1 MFSGRIRFWLI
12 LALLASN
19 LLVGVLSLVFLRSMD
34 QRYGAL
40 LDRSIPPINSL
51 RTLTRELGGVQRLA
65 RRIVDPA
72 KEPDWAALVKQMDDL
87 SNAAKAHAREVSAM
101 ELFKDTP
108 HVAAIRRFSTEYDDD
123 ADRFLALVRGG
134 KLAEANNYNTDT
146 LRPCYD
152 GYQGALDAAAEY
164 VQRQGETLRVRYTED
179 SRKFGGFLM
188 AFAGWPVLA
197 AALLVLVMGL
207 LAAGLLLAV
216 FFPRLFVREQDAM

>member
-1 MFSGRIRFWLI
+1 MFTGRIRFWLI

-72 KEPDWAALVKQMDDL
+72 KETDWAALVKQMDDL

-101 ELFKDTP
+101 ELFKETP
-108 HVAAIRRFSTEYDDD
+108 HVAVIRRISTEYDDD
-123 ADRFLALVRGG
+123 ADHFLALVRGG

-152 GYQGALDAAAEY
+152 VYQVALDAAAEY

-197 AALLVLVMGL
+197 AGLLVLVMGL

-216 FFPRLFVREQDAM
+216 FFPRLFVREQDAA

>member
-1 MFSGRIRFWLI
+1 MFSGRIRFLLI

-51 RTLTRELGGVQRLA
+51 RTLTRELGSVQRLA

-72 KEPDWAALVKQMDDL
+72 KETAWNDLVTQMDDL
-87 SNAAKAHAREVSAM
+87 SNTAKAHAREVSAM
-101 ELFKDTP
+101 ELFKDTR
-108 HVAAIRRFSTEYDDD
+108 HVAALRKISTEYDDD
-123 ADRFLALVRGG
+123 ADRFLLLVRGG
-134 KLAEANNYNTDT
+134 KLADANQFNADV

-152 GYQGALDAAAEY
+152 NYQLILDAAADY
-164 VQRQGETLRVRYTED
+164 VQRQGADLRVRYTED
-179 SRKFGGFLM
+179 SRMFGGFLM
-188 AFAGWPVLA
+188 AFAGWPVIAA
-197 AALLVLVMGL
+197 AALILIMGL

-216 FFPRLFVREQDAM
+216 FFPRLFVRPQHAR